1 MSDGPS
7 DDALARYV
15 KELEERRGHDER
27 PAPRVS
33 PRERLFH
40 VALLAVIAA
49 VILLMKVVSALS
61 GSCGCNEELS
71 HSDPSGRCVSW
82 SQLEDVCGADRR
94 RRAA

>member
-1 MSDGPS
+1 MCASGARAARVVDGAGRAVSDGPS
-7 DDALARYV
+7 DDTLARYV

-40 VALLAVIAA
+40 VALIAVIAA

-61 GSCGCNEELS
+61 GT
-71 HSDPSGRCVSW
+71 
-82 SQLEDVCGADRR
+82 
-94 RRAA
+94 